1 MKPIKKCPVRIR
13 FTTHAV
19 EREGERIRKT
29 RREIVID
36 ILKNLHKARKS
47 KISNDR
53 FLIPG
58 LYGQYVLSSD
68 GHVITVM
75 PLDFI
80 VD

>member
-1 MKPIKKCPVRIR
+1 MKPIKKCPVRIK
-13 FTTHAV
+13 FTTHAI
-19 EREGERIRKT
+19 EREGERIQRT

-47 KISNDR
+47 RKSNDR

-58 LYGQYVLSSD
+58 MFGQYVLSTD

-80 VD
+80 VE